1 MAVATT
7 PLGLSLG
14 FALQKIAWQF
24 SADTRNEDRFLE
36 GIL

>member
-24 SADTRNEDRFLE
+24 SADTHSEGCFLE